1 MVGGRLM
8 LFGRYW
14 FTTPA
19 RSDTVGSLNEENED
33 ARGHGFVGD
42 PGLGSYFDSGSWYL
56 PRENVGGD
64 LMIEREEILELADR
78 MENHVTDRGG
88 PSKDIHGNPVLPN
101 GAWSMM
107 LEAAKVLRSVAL
119 PAPDVAGFEACR
131 EECKM
136 IAARAGDRDAEYAE
150 KYPD

>member
-42 PGLGSYFDSGSWYL
+42 PGLGGYFDSVSWYL

-64 LMIEREEILELADR
+64 LMIEREKLLAIAERLDAWA
-78 MENHVTDRGG
+78 G
-88 PSKDIHGNPVLPN
+88 PVSSGQDAALAMHD
-101 GAWSMM
+101 AA
-107 LEAAKVLRSVAL
+107 EALRSA
-119 PAPDVAGFEACR
+119 ARTGPDVAGFEVCR
-131 EECKM
+131 E
-136 IAARAGDRDAEYAE
+136 AAIE
-150 KYPD
+150 